1 MHNSRQAGFTLI
13 ELMMT
18 LVIAAILISVAVPS
32 FREFRTNQQI
42 KLTGQS
48 LQSAFQLARTEAIK
62 RSADVFVT
70 ANGNWQSG
78 WFIST
83 ESTHTYADCTKAVPE
98 TGCIQIFSGNS
109 ATSIVPSTAA
119 TQVTYS
125 RTGRPTPTGLSF
137 TVCDDALSSTYTERV
152 ISIGTNGMA
161 TVSYGG
167 NCS

>member
-78 WFIST
+78 WIVTTSN
-83 ESTHTYADCTKAVPE
+83 SRTYAECTAAATADCLQVFAGAST
-98 TGCIQIFSGNS
+98 
-109 ATSIVPSTAA
+109 TSIVPSTAA